1 MQDKETYPYGQV
13 PRLIDGGSSI
23 LQSLAILRHVGR
35 THGLYGSSAAD
46 ASRIDSLLDGLEDM
60 RNKTRALVYGSGLSD
75 EGFRHYVDTVLPP
88 PPLPKASTR
97 GSIMAIFVRSP
108 PSPAPSLPQG
118 PSSARVRWLQEKF
131 AAELKGGY
139 YCSSGISIADIAL
152 FNMID
157 CHVK

>member
-1 MQDKETYPYGQV
+1 M

-46 ASRIDSLLDGLEDM
+46 AARIDSLLDGLEDM

-97 GSIMAIFVRSP
+97 GSVMAIFVN
-108 PSPAPSLPQG
+108 APRKAPGSAVSPQG
-118 PSSARVRWLQEKF
+118 PQLSGSAARRRSSRP
-131 AAELKGGY
+131 
-139 YCSSGISIADIAL
+139 S
-152 FNMID
+152 
-157 CHVK
+157 

>member
-1 MQDKETYPYGQV
+1 M

-46 ASRIDSLLDGLEDM
+46 AARIDSLLDGLEDM

-75 EGFRHYVDTVLPP
+75 EGFRHYIDTVLPS

-97 GSIMAIFVRSP
+97 GSVMAIFVN
-108 PSPAPSLPQG
+108 APPQG
-118 PSSARVRWLQEKF
+118 PQVQRSTRKAPQLSGSAARRRSSRPSLRVATTAPPASPSRT
-131 AAELKGGY
+131 
-139 YCSSGISIADIAL
+139 
-152 FNMID
+152 
-157 CHVK
+157 

>member
-1 MQDKETYPYGQV
+1 M

-97 GSIMAIFVRSP
+97 GSIMAIFVRSSPP
-108 PSPAPSLPQG
+108 PSTLPQG
-118 PSSARVRWLQEKF
+118 PSSARVR
-131 AAELKGGY
+131 
-139 YCSSGISIADIAL
+139 
-152 FNMID
+152 
-157 CHVK
+157 

>member
-1 MQDKETYPYGQV
+1 M

-97 GSIMAIFVRSP
+97 GSVMAIFVNS
-108 PSPAPSLPQG
+108 PQG
-118 PSSARVRWLQEKF
+118 PQPAQRLRKAPAQRSPRKDPSSAAPLPRSVSPQGPQLSGPADRRR
-131 AAELKGGY
+131 
-139 YCSSGISIADIAL
+139 SSRPS
-152 FNMID
+152 
-157 CHVK
+157 